1 MWEIISHFNPEFIPN
16 EVKQQRVWNFV
27 KGDILKLLQQGCDYQ
42 VTRFEQPT
50 ARQFVLHYTQDEMSQ
65 QITIDATLKFLR
77 KSEIHTNQLPLSAL
91 LLAVMIRLHRAYKQS
106 FSVTCDY
113 YPAIAQARKLLQKTL
128 QLKTTHNE
136 LCVFMRYPMPGK
148 KPQFEKALSK
158 AEVTRKSD
166 QKKLDQGLVRLKG
179 WVSAEVKLA
188 LDEYR
193 KKHDLTLEQALTE
206 IIPLGLNIRTFI
218 KLENTTDEN

>member
-1 MWEIISHFNPEFIPN
+1 MWEIASDFNPEFIPN

-27 KGDILKLLQQGCDYQ
+27 KGDILKLLQQGCDCQ

-50 ARQFVLHYTQDEMSQ
+50 ARQFVLHYTQDEVSQ
-65 QITIDATLKFLR
+65 QITVDATLSFLR
-77 KSEIHTNQLPLSAL
+77 QLAIDSDHLSFSAL
-91 LLAVMIRLHRAYKQS
+91 LLAIMIRMHRVYKQS

-113 YPAIAQARKLLQKTL
+113 YPAIAQARKLLQETL
-128 QLKTTHNE
+128 QLNTTHNE
-136 LCVFMRYPMPGK
+136 LCVFMAYPMPGK

-206 IIPLGLNIRTFI
+206 IIPMGLNIRTF
-218 KLENTTDEN
+218 LSEENANI